1 MDQDWI
7 KKMIAVC
14 KARREC
20 ILGGGSN
27 KDKAN
32 SLRYEAN
39 NLMVAV
45 TFLRVIC
52 IETLLNH

>member
-1 MDQDWI
+1 
-7 KKMIAVC
+7 MIAVC